1 LGLLVCNKS
10 LLSSCYLYQF
20 DLYIFHFLFLHISF
34 HIFLYWMR
42 YSYRCEVGQITA
54 VERAVARD
62 LEGSQTEGR
71 GGSTLLDAV
80 HIRPHRFTTRML

>member
-1 LGLLVCNKS
+1 
-10 LLSSCYLYQF
+10 
-20 DLYIFHFLFLHISF
+20 
-34 HIFLYWMR
+34 MR

-71 GGSTLLDAV
+71 GGSTLLNAV
-80 HIRPHRFTTRML
+80 HIRPHRFTTQVLQILLRLAEEQLNWTVVREVSTDEAA